1 MIEITLRG
9 CADTDSLLTPGVR
22 PSIFELR
29 LKAASGQP
37 TKSEAFDFGGAEF
50 APRVLGATM

>member
-1 MIEITLRG
+1 LR
-9 CADTDSLLTPGVR
+9 ADTDSLLTPGVR

-29 LKAASGQP
+29 LKAASAQP